1 MKVQILSS
9 PLYRDENGVPAY
21 KSGEWEGSKP
31 NHFGRT
37 RLMLKPILKNENYQP
52 KLSHKPIT
60 QKKSVEFIFK
70 PGKKPVISYF
80 KNIEAK
86 QLKPSRKYIDPAS
99 FRKDSKSRNNK
110 SSSINSFNSL
120 KPKDNFKSNSIIL
133 PKISVKK
140 NNKIENDK
148 NINYCFSEINLE
160 NMMNKKK
167 RILTL
172 DVQRNYFKKISP
184 GDKNY
189 RYSECSPD
197 YYKEG
202 GLIVGSSNRIRISDN
217 YAKLKN
223 DIYKTLDLNVK
234 SLDVNKLWKNKV
246 KKERENYEIDYVSKL
261 EQWEKEYINEDEN
274 KDKDNK
280 NKAKGNNKNTANN
293 KKKSIVKEKKKV
305 TIK

>member
-9 PLYRDENGVPAY
+9 PLYRDENGIPAY

-37 RLMLKPILKNENYQP
+37 RLMLKPILKNGNYQP

-70 PGKKPVISYF
+70 PSKKPVISYF

-99 FRKDSKSRNNK
+99 LRKDSKSRNNK
-110 SSSINSFNSL
+110 SSSINSL
-120 KPKDNFKSNSIIL
+120 KPKDNFKSNSIVL

-148 NINYCFSEINLE
+148 NINYCSSELNLE
-160 NMMNKKK
+160 NMMNKKR

-172 DVQRNYFKKISP
+172 DAQRNYFKRISP

-217 YAKLKN
+217 YYKLKN
-223 DIYKTLDLNVK
+223 DIYKTMDLNVK

-246 KKERENYEIDYVSKL
+246 KKERENSEIDYVSKL

-280 NKAKGNNKNTANN
+280 NKAKGNNTNIANN

>member
-9 PLYRDENGVPAY
+9 PVYRDENGVPAY

-37 RLMLKPILKNENYQP
+37 RLLLKPILKNGNYQP
-52 KLSHKPIT
+52 KPSHKPINE
-60 QKKSVEFIFK
+60 KKSLEFIFK
-70 PGKKPVISYF
+70 PSKKPVISYF

-86 QLKPSRKYIDPAS
+86 QLKPSRKYIDPTI
-99 FRKDSKSRNNK
+99 FRKNDK
-110 SSSINSFNSL
+110 SSNIKSVSISSL
-120 KPKDNFKSNSIIL
+120 KPKDNFNSSSIVL
-133 PKISVKK
+133 PKISIKK
-140 NNKIENDK
+140 SNKIERDK
-148 NINYCFSEINLE
+148 NNNLNYCSSDLNLE
-160 NMMNKKK
+160 SMMNKKK

-172 DVQRNYFKKISP
+172 DAQRNYFRKISP

-197 YYKEG
+197 FYKEG

-217 YAKLKN
+217 YNKLKN
-223 DIYKTLDLNVK
+223 DIYKTMDLNVK

-246 KKERENYEIDYVSKL
+246 KKERENSEIDYVSKL

-274 KDKDNK
+274 KDNK
-280 NKAKGNNKNTANN
+280 NKAKGNNNNANN

>member
-31 NHFGRT
+31 NHFGRS
-37 RLMLKPILKNENYQP
+37 RLMLKPILKNGNYQHKP
-52 KLSHKPIT
+52 SYKPIT

-70 PGKKPVISYF
+70 PSKKPVISYF

-86 QLKPSRKYIDPAS
+86 QLKPSRKYIDPNT
-99 FRKDSKSRNNK
+99 FRKNSKTDNIK
-110 SSSINSFNSL
+110 SARINL
-120 KPKDNFKSNSIIL
+120 MKPKDNFKSGSILL
-133 PKISVKK
+133 PKISLQKS
-140 NNKIENDK
+140 NKIENDK
-148 NINYCFSEINLE
+148 NINYSSSELNLE

-172 DVQRNYFKKISP
+172 DAQRNYFKKISP

-217 YAKLKN
+217 YSKLKN
-223 DIYKTLDLNVK
+223 DIYKTMDLNVK
-234 SLDVNKLWKNKV
+234 SLDVNKLWKNKI
-246 KKERENYEIDYVSKL
+246 KKERENSEIDYVSKL
-261 EQWEKEYINEDEN
+261 EQWEKEYVNEVEN
-274 KDKDNK
+274 KDKSNK
-280 NKAKGNNKNTANN
+280 NKSKENNSGINN

>member
-1 MKVQILSS
+1 MKVQILTS

-31 NHFGRT
+31 NHFGRS
-37 RLMLKPILKNENYQP
+37 RLMLKPILKNGNYQHKP
-52 KLSHKPIT
+52 SYKPIT

-70 PGKKPVISYF
+70 PSKKPVISYF

-86 QLKPSRKYIDPAS
+86 QLKPSRKYIDPTT
-99 FRKDSKSRNNK
+99 FRKNTKIDNNK
-110 SSSINSFNSL
+110 SASINRM
-120 KPKDNFKSNSIIL
+120 KPKDNFKSGSILL
-133 PKISVKK
+133 PKISLQKS
-140 NNKIENDK
+140 NKIENDK
-148 NINYCFSEINLE
+148 NINYSSSELNLE

-172 DVQRNYFKKISP
+172 DAQRNYFKKISP

-217 YAKLKN
+217 YSKLKN
-223 DIYKTLDLNVK
+223 DIYKTMDLNVK
-234 SLDVNKLWKNKV
+234 SLDVNKLWKNKI
-246 KKERENYEIDYVSKL
+246 KKERENSEIDYVSKL
-261 EQWEKEYINEDEN
+261 EQWEKEYVNEDEN

-280 NKAKGNNKNTANN
+280 NKSKGNNSGINN
-293 KKKSIVKEKKKV
+293 KKKSIVKEKKV

>member
-9 PLYRDENGVPAY
+9 PVYRDENGVPAY

-37 RLMLKPILKNENYQP
+37 RLMLKPILRNGNYQP

-70 PGKKPVISYF
+70 PSKKPVISYF

-86 QLKPSRKYIDPAS
+86 QLKPARKYIDPTTY
-99 FRKDSKSRNNK
+99 RKKDKSDKNK
-110 SSSINSFNSL
+110 SSSIPRL
-120 KPKDNFKSNSIIL
+120 KPKDNFKSNSIVL
-133 PKISVKK
+133 PKISIQKK
-140 NNKIENDK
+140 EKNESVK
-148 NINYCFSEINLE
+148 NINYCSSELNLE
-160 NMMNKKK
+160 NMMNRKK

-172 DVQRNYFKKISP
+172 DAQRNYYKKIVP

-202 GLIVGSSNRIRISDN
+202 GLIVGSSNRIRITDN
-217 YAKLKN
+217 YNKLRN
-223 DIYKTLDLNVK
+223 DIYKTMDLNVK
-234 SLDVNKLWKNKV
+234 SLDVNKLWKNKI
-246 KKERENYEIDYVSKL
+246 KKEKENSEIDYVSKL

-274 KDKDNK
+274 KDNINK
-280 NKAKGNNKNTANN
+280 SKGNNNDANN

-305 TIK
+305 IIK